1 MDKMR
6 RTTPVTTK
14 TPTFSSD
21 DYKTAILSEFRGIDE
36 SVNPFNVV
44 KNSAKE
50 INNLYLDDEGTMVT
64 RPRLEYVQKLS
75 RIGVY
80 FNTFKIFDKDK
91 KWIWVMV
98 YTKPYKIYVKVDENS
113 PFVEY
118 SLETTSAPYLYEMD
132 SFGAIFD
139 NEKNKYLIGSVGN
152 VSKLYVVEL
161 NFTTKTMKLTPA
173 DAYIPTTKNYDIS
186 TDTEYTFEQA
196 NLWSP
201 EVKWAAYWNPEY
213 FNNEAFRE
221 RKYSVAENKYYTK
234 VYDGHHEGYTF
245 VSCITDYFK
254 SAAICLFYKFDK
266 TTGKYSAIVEYTNTS
281 QNIQIKTTIEN
292 MKTQP
297 RAVAYEPENNTV
309 YLCGFTPYSNEVQ
322 HNQEERVK
330 KNLDTGETQIAYSI
344 GDNTPC
350 NFENAY
356 VYVGEYHVAFC
367 FGYTE
372 TVAQKRAINKMSV
385 CILDDVTTCT
395 DSYPF
400 TNSSKTPN
408 VFSAKNFS
416 IDSEHKLVWVFGD
429 PSYPTSNNFIYTP
442 YRLLFSD
449 NANTCTAST
458 SVTAT
463 TSLFGALTGEFV
475 ATSKD
480 KLYFYSSDNIA
491 DSSDLPSHTCS
502 ATYNVPTWIYSSET
516 YQANIPDKT
525 TLFTIDGNLWAWL
538 PDQDE
543 SYIWYGNILSDEK
556 LKIINFNK
564 YLIKTNVNP
573 LWNNSIIVRDETGV
587 FICKFDETSPKPL
600 LFFAVN
606 SAVDKP
612 GHINRVDRYNNNFV
626 FWSTET
632 NTVYFTKNND
642 PTYIPE
648 AYYDRYGG
656 ADGVKS
662 VMRISDE
669 YLAVLKENDT
679 FLTWTSNDLFYSNE
693 LRTHTGSSKT
703 DSSIVCNYSNLPI
716 MINEDGVWSL
726 GQSSSVNYQDTIYS
740 SMTDQIDKSFTS
752 ISPDKY
758 YLHNHKYYTYI
769 GENNGDDCI
778 MWVFDNRIG
787 MWYKWTLPIR
797 IAGFIEIDDVTYVVN
812 EYGDRLYKLEIN
824 SKRLYPELDD
834 TSYVDEIWSATTDSL
849 YYRNIDWKWVS
860 QPIYLNTLNYKKR
873 MRYLKLIF
881 ANKYESDH
889 ITFKYWFKTYTQT
902 EYPTNPKTYTA
913 AIASLKT
920 QKFRPHIPKFDFIQI
935 ILESNNSSDEFEDG
949 EGNVVPTTL
958 NDKIGFV
965 SIALNY
971 ILLEG

>member
-1 MDKMR
+1 MR

-75 RIGVY
+75 HIGVY

-118 SLETTSAPYLYEMD
+118 SLETASVPYLYEID

-152 VSKLYVVEL
+152 VSKLYVVDL
-161 NFTTKTMKLTPA
+161 DFTTKTIKLTPA

-201 EVKWAAYWNPEY
+201 EVKWAAYWNPDY
-213 FNNEAFRE
+213 FNNEEFRE
-221 RKYSVAENKYYTK
+221 RKYVVADNKYYSK
-234 VYDGHHEGYTF
+234 MFDCRYEGYTF
-245 VSCITDYFK
+245 VDYVMDYVENSVVCLWYKQVSASFYTAIIEYMTTSGEDVK
-254 SAAICLFYKFDK
+254 VEVSGLRSQPSAATYIPKNKSFY
-266 TTGKYSAIVEYTNTS
+266 
-281 QNIQIKTTIEN
+281 
-292 MKTQP
+292 
-297 RAVAYEPENNTV
+297 
-309 YLCGFTPYSNEVQ
+309 L
-322 HNQEERVK
+322 
-330 KNLDTGETQIAYSI
+330 
-344 GDNTPC
+344 
-350 NFENAY
+350 
-356 VYVGEYHVAFC
+356 
-367 FGYTE
+367 E
-372 TVAQKRAINKMSV
+372 TVALNETTSNSYGLGIFKISNTGTVETEIYKSTAAVDKRYKGV
-385 CILDDVTTCT
+385 VYF
-395 DSYPF
+395 DSENNQVIFGYGYVAD
-400 TNSSKTPN
+400 TQYSSKMYSYLYDTMTSEQSY
-408 VFSAKNFS
+408 VVTSSKEGHGALCCEHYC
-416 IDSEHKLVWVFGD
+416 IDSKNNRLIGTGGHATEGKCYVLGFYSERALGYYVSYRANLYNIVRDFVWNDSEVITEKAIYYFYPSRSISDSKLGVSTFKITWSSSNAWTSKEIKNKILNQPTDTLMMVSNGNLWVCLYGTDNKWIWYGNVDGND
-429 PSYPTSNNFIYTP
+429 PDKANPYDIETIQLTNFIP
-442 YRLLFSD
+442 FR
-449 NANTCTAST
+449 
-458 SVTAT
+458 
-463 TSLFGALTGEFV
+463 
-475 ATSKD
+475 D
-480 KLYFYSSDNIA
+480 KSFL
-491 DSSDLPSHTCS
+491 
-502 ATYNVPTWIYSSET
+502 
-516 YQANIPDKT
+516 
-525 TLFTIDGNLWAWL
+525 TIDGN
-538 PDQDE
+538 
-543 SYIWYGNILSDEK
+543 NI
-556 LKIINFNK
+556 
-564 YLIKTNVNP
+564 
-573 LWNNSIIVRDETGV
+573 SIY
-587 FICKFDETSPKPL
+587 KFDETSPKPL

-606 SAVDKP
+606 GAVEKP

-693 LRTHTGSSKT
+693 LRTRTGSSKT

-834 TSYVDEIWSATTDSL
+834 TSYVDEIWSAATDSL

>member
-1 MDKMR
+1 MR

-14 TPTFSSD
+14 APTFSSD

-75 RIGVY
+75 RVGVY

-91 KWIWVMV
+91 KWIWIMV
-98 YTKPYKIYVKVDENS
+98 YTKPYMIYVKVDENS

-213 FNNEAFRE
+213 FNDAAFRE
-221 RKYSVAENKYYTK
+221 RKYVVADNKYYSK
-234 VYDGHHEGYTF
+234 MFDCRYEGYTF
-245 VSCITDYFK
+245 TDYITDFTNNSVTCLWYKKNANSTWSAIMEYMEMSGDFK
-254 SAAICLFYKFDK
+254 HVKTVLNNLNSTDPPSSTCYDKNDNVFYLMCYRDYTQSTLYTKVRLLKISETGEILFNTEYGVSE
-266 TTGKYSAIVEYTNTS
+266 TTGNNVKSRKNLIMIKDDKVTFGIGYTDNVTKKVLSLSITYDKDTMTNQKIYRSTEGIPWAYAFNSYHYCYDSKIDEYYGTGFKGYLIRVSATTAGFPSDTDYETKDYGIRDLIIYDNYRYFYNSFDGQIGSKGLIRFDNGTLSYYSDNRNVLTKPTLMRCYNDNLWVKLKEA
-281 QNIQIKTTIEN
+281 
-292 MKTQP
+292 
-297 RAVAYEPENNTV
+297 
-309 YLCGFTPYSNEVQ
+309 NEV
-322 HNQEERVK
+322 K
-330 KNLDTGETQIAYSI
+330 
-344 GDNTPC
+344 
-350 NFENAY
+350 
-356 VYVGEYHVAFC
+356 
-367 FGYTE
+367 
-372 TVAQKRAINKMSV
+372 
-385 CILDDVTTCT
+385 
-395 DSYPF
+395 
-400 TNSSKTPN
+400 
-408 VFSAKNFS
+408 
-416 IDSEHKLVWVFGD
+416 W
-429 PSYPTSNNFIYTP
+429 
-442 YRLLFSD
+442 
-449 NANTCTAST
+449 
-458 SVTAT
+458 
-463 TSLFGALTGEFV
+463 
-475 ATSKD
+475 
-480 KLYFYSSDNIA
+480 
-491 DSSDLPSHTCS
+491 
-502 ATYNVPTWIYSSET
+502 
-516 YQANIPDKT
+516 
-525 TLFTIDGNLWAWL
+525 
-538 PDQDE
+538 
-543 SYIWYGNILSDEK
+543 IWYGILNSDAVPS
-556 LKIINFNK
+556 
-564 YLIKTNVNP
+564 KTVPFTDEDNQYTEVIPFKNQ
-573 LWNNSIIVRDETGV
+573 SIMVKTDNGCV
-587 FICKFDETSPKPL
+587 LYKFDETSPKPL

-778 MWVFDNRIG
+778 MWVFDNRVG

-812 EYGDRLYKLEIN
+812 DYGDRLYKLEIN

-834 TSYVDEIWSATTDSL
+834 TSYVDEIWSASTDSL

-920 QKFRPHIPKFDFIQI
+920 QKFRPHIPKFDFLQI